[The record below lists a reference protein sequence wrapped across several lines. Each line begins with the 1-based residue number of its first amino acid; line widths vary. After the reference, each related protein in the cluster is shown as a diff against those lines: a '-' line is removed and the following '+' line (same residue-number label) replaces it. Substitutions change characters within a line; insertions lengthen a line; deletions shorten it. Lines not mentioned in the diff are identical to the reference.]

1 MLEVLHETSHNSP
14 LIALFTRYILGLNVN
29 REIYMEGQDTKN
41 FEHSENTEKLQNLNE
56 EKQNNKNN
64 NNEDGDQ
71 LRDTLIHRI
80 NSHVSSVSYA
90 ALQLFNSLLEV
101 HDPHVL
107 ENLILRNVVE
117 KEKDETVT
125 ITDTSSTAVTTSTAT
140 PTSKI
145 ATTTPMSK
153 NTPNESQTP
162 SNETKRNSAKELG
175 METPLK
181 RQSLKGSLMS
191 PTEVFLDGFP
201 GSPKPKPGTATRP
214 LVFEDYLTDAHTQS
228 VARMARMAVYWSD
241 NMLSST
247 GTPRK
252 KSKSNETKT
261 TTTNTTSK

>member
-1 MLEVLHETSHNSP
+1 MSYASLMLEVLHETSPNSP

-41 FEHSENTEKLQNLNE
+41 SEHSENTEKLQNLNS
-56 EKQNNKNN
+56 EKKNNRNN

-90 ALQLFNSLLEV
+90 ALELFNSLLEV

-117 KEKDETVT
+117 KEKSETV
-125 ITDTSSTAVTTSTAT
+125 TAVTTSTAT

-153 NTPNESQTP
+153 NTPNENQTS
-162 SNETKRNSAKELG
+162 SNETKRDSAKELG

-181 RQSLKGSLMS
+181 RKSLKGSLMS
-191 PTEVFLDGFP
+191 PTAVFLDGFP

-261 TTTNTTSK
+261 TR